1 MEVHHRWV
9 LCDMCNGC
17 LTHDDDDKMVDI
29 QHNTCHDKR
38 TVVMTAISCHGNKP
52 IFMTTFVN

>member
-17 LTHDDDDKMVDI
+17 LKPNEDDDNMVDI
-29 QHNTCHDKR
+29 QHNTCHDNR
-38 TVVMTAISCHGNKP
+38 TVVMTANQLP
-52 IFMTTFVN
+52 W